1 MSTIL
6 EEKKYNEMIGGN
18 IDKKTFMDRVD
29 NMQLSLPKKIH
40 IAVPANQSCGVNLY

>member
-1 MSTIL
+1 
-6 EEKKYNEMIGGN
+6 MIGGN